1 MRKELGSWLDTE
13 EVMWQQRSRNIYSVV
28 GDWNTRFF
36 HVKASN
42 RNHKNLIESMEDSS
56 GTWQDTLE
64 AIESTVIDY
73 FSLLF
78 TTSNP
83 SDIGRVVDIVQVVV
97 PNPMNSLLGSDF
109 QAMEVQQALNQMH
122 PTMALALMVCL
133 LSFLKNS
140 GLFLVI
146 V

>member
-42 RNHKNLIESMEDSS
+42 RNPKNLIESMEDSS

-97 PNPMNSLLGSDF
+97 SDPMNSLLGSDF

>member
-1 MRKELGSWLDTE
+1 
-13 EVMWQQRSRNIYSVV
+13 
-28 GDWNTRFF
+28 
-36 HVKASN
+36 
-42 RNHKNLIESMEDSS
+42 MEDSS
-56 GTWQDTLE
+56 GTWQDTPE
-64 AIESTVIDY
+64 AIESIVIDY

-97 PNPMNSLLGSDF
+97 SDPMNSLLGSDF